1 MPPPAKGDAARPEA
15 PVIVSPVRREAP
27 GIRLVAPSPMV
38 GDGGK
43 GVEEDEGV
51 DFGLSRGGLGLGL
64 GLQRREDMDVSP
76 RIPSL
81 RLSGGFEC
89 MI

>member
-1 MPPPAKGDAARPEA
+1 
-15 PVIVSPVRREAP
+15 
-27 GIRLVAPSPMV
+27 MV

-64 GLQRREDMDVSP
+64 GLQRREDRDVSP